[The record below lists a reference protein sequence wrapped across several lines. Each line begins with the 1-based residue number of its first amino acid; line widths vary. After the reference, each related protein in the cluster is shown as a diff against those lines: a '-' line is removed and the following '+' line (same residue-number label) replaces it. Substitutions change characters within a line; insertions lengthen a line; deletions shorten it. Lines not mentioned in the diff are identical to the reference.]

1 MITFDES
8 FLEEVGLEEIPEIQ
22 RRAVLVS
29 IYRELESRVGERLSE
44 GMTDRQL
51 ADFTGFLERDLD
63 CIGAWLYEND
73 PNWANSPDLQKLTE
87 ILSGAR
93 PEDVLGDYAA
103 TRWLRVNRPDY
114 KEVVEGT
121 LAELR
126 DELRANREAIV
137 EAARCAEMNASPA
150 ESSDGAKADHAQ
162 D

>member
-1 MITFDES
+1 MGFWVSKGDGMITFDES

-87 ILSGAR
+87 ILLLLYQIYTNLS
-93 PEDVLGDYAA
+93 L
-103 TRWLRVNRPDY
+103 
-114 KEVVEGT
+114 
-121 LAELR
+121 
-126 DELRANREAIV
+126 
-137 EAARCAEMNASPA
+137 
-150 ESSDGAKADHAQ
+150 
-162 D
+162 